1 MTAISHRNNPTTGGT
16 IPGMS
21 LCRVVARG
29 SRHFRGAF
37 TLVELMLVMTL
48 LTVVISVAAPT
59 LSRFFHGRVI
69 DSEARRLLSL
79 TRAGQSRAVSEGV
92 PMVLWVDEKN
102 NEYGLESESS
112 YDDVDVKAK
121 QFSVD
126 SKLGMETVNP
136 ILGARNAATSIPVSN
151 TGLAA
156 KSRKRNMPFIRFQP
170 DGSVSLDSL
179 RAVRL
184 IGRDEESLFV
194 AQSRNRLNY
203 EIRNQLNEMQYGEP

>member
-1 MTAISHRNNPTTGGT
+1 MTMTGQHDSQAPGETAPGVLRCRMPLHGACHSRN
-16 IPGMS
+16 
-21 LCRVVARG
+21 
-29 SRHFRGAF
+29 AF

-48 LTVVISVAAPT
+48 LTVVLSVAAPT

-79 TRAGQSRAVSEGV
+79 TRAGQSRAISEGV

-112 YDDVDVKAK
+112 YDDLDDKAREFAVDP
-121 QFSVD
+121 
-126 SKLGMETVNP
+126 KLGMESVNP
-136 ILGARNAATSIPVSN
+136 ILGSRNATLSPPLSN
-151 TGLAA
+151 SGLAA
-156 KSRKRNMPFIRFQP
+156 KSRKRNIPFIRFQP

-184 IGRDEESLFV
+184 VGRDEESIYV